1 MITPEFLQACT
12 PEQINKGVEWLKIKL
27 EFKINRMNTLQF
39 LLCNS
44 RLITPKPYCTSP
56 NDAMPIAF
64 ANNISIVFDVEP
76 MAAIDICFD
85 GPFCSVGLSSFNKN
99 PLRAAME
106 VYLLMSNDK

>member
-44 RLITPKPYCTSP
+44 RLITPRPYCTNP
-56 NDAMPIAF
+56 NDAWPIIES
-64 ANNISIVFDVEP
+64 NKI
-76 MAAIDICFD
+76 AIDWLRC
-85 GPFCSVGLSSFNKN
+85 GGTVALSSDWLEIGLERRGEN
-99 PLRAAME
+99 PFRAAME

>member
-44 RLITPKPYCTSP
+44 RLITPKPYCTNP
-56 NDAMPIAF
+56 NSAMPIAF
-64 ANNISIVFDVEP
+64 ANGITI
-76 MAAIDICFD
+76 
-85 GPFCSVGLSSFNKN
+85 GPKSFSDDWRAFRSPYTSVSTN
-99 PLRAAME
+99 PLRTICE